1 MAAKGTIA
9 KENITNKILS
19 TFAGSFIYGKE
30 IRIPYVENGTLVQIK
45 VALTCAK
52 VPVEGGFVPPEA
64 AKKAEVIDFTAATVK
79 ESVPAEPT
87 EDEKERLAT
96 LLDKLGL

>member
-9 KENITNKILS
+9 KENITNQILS
-19 TFAGSFIYGKE
+19 TFNGSFIYGKE

-52 VPVEGGFVPPEA
+52 ENVDAGADTALPGET
-64 AKKAEVIDFTAATVK
+64 TAAT
-79 ESVPAEPT
+79 PASDGVAEIT
-87 EDEKERLAT
+87 AQEKSEVNDLIS
-96 LLDKLGL
+96 KLGL